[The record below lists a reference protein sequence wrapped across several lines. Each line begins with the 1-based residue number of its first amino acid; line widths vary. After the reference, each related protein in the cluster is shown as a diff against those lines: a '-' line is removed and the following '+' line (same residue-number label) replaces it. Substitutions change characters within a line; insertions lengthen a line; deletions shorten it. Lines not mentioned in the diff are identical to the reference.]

1 MVQAYA
7 VSILPRLWNRL
18 YSEKL
23 DSFSQAMTLE
33 IKVWELG
40 VLWDPS
46 GQLQN
51 SQQTEPETHDGQC
64 VQNLTCTNRH
74 LTVLPNIPHCGFHSM
89 LWNDLAS

>member
-7 VSILPRLWNRL
+7 VSILPWL

-40 VLWDPS
+40 VL
-46 GQLQN
+46 
-51 SQQTEPETHDGQC
+51 
-64 VQNLTCTNRH
+64 
-74 LTVLPNIPHCGFHSM
+74 
-89 LWNDLAS
+89 